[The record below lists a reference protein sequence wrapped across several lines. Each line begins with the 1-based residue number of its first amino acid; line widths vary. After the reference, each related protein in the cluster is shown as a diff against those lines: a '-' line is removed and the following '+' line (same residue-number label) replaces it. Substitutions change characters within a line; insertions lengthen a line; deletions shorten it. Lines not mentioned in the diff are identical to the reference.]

1 MYLPKH
7 FAEERPEVLH
17 GLIRSRPLATLVTLS
32 AEGLVAN
39 SLPLLLVPDVGGR
52 LLLQGHVARAN
63 PVWRESLPG
72 VDVLALFQ
80 GDDAYISP
88 SWYPAKAEHGRVVP
102 TWNYVTVQA
111 RGRLRFIDDAAWLKD
126 FLDRLTLE
134 HEGSRVAPWAMSDAP
149 VDYIKKMLAA
159 VVGLE
164 LEVTQLVG
172 KWKASQNQPVEAREG
187 VARGLQEEGC
197 PGPAD
202 VVAASLA
209 ESRAGNRN

>member
-17 GLIRSRPLATLVTLS
+17 ELIRRRPLATLVTLS
-32 AEGLVAN
+32 ADGLVAN
-39 SLPLLLVPDVGGR
+39 SLPLLLVPEEGGR
-52 LLLQGHVARAN
+52 LFLRGHVARAN
-63 PVWRESLPG
+63 PVWRESLPD

-111 RGRLRFIDDAAWLKD
+111 RGRLRFIDDPAWLKD
-126 FLDRLTLE
+126 LLERLTRE
-134 HEGSRVAPWAMSDAP
+134 QEDKRAAPWRLSDAP
-149 VDYIKKMLAA
+149 VDYIEKMLAA

-187 VARGLQEEGC
+187 VVRGLREEGRS
-197 PGPAD
+197 GPAD
-202 VVAASLA
+202 VVAA
-209 ESRAGNRN
+209 RMGT

>member
-17 GLIRSRPLATLVTLS
+17 ELIRRRPLATLVTLS
-32 AEGLVAN
+32 ADGLVAN
-39 SLPLLLVPDVGGR
+39 SLPLLLVPEEGGR
-52 LLLQGHVARAN
+52 LFLRGHVARAN
-63 PVWRESLPG
+63 PVWREGLPD

-111 RGRLRFIDDAAWLKD
+111 RGRLRFIDDPAWLKD
-126 FLDRLTLE
+126 LLERLTRE
-134 HEGSRVAPWAMSDAP
+134 HEDQRAAPWRLSDAP
-149 VDYIKKMLAA
+149 VDYIEKMLAA

-187 VARGLQEEGC
+187 VVRGLREEGR
-197 PGPAD
+197 PGAGD
-202 VVAASLA
+202 IAVA
-209 ESRAGNRN
+209 RMGT

>member
-17 GLIRSRPLATLVTLS
+17 ELIRRRPLATLVTLS
-32 AEGLVAN
+32 ADGLVAN
-39 SLPLLLVPDVGGR
+39 SLPLLLVPEEGGR
-52 LLLQGHVARAN
+52 LFLRGHVARAN
-63 PVWRESLPG
+63 PVWRESLPD

-80 GDDAYISP
+80 GEDAYISP

-111 RGRLRFIDDAAWLKD
+111 RGRLRFIDDPAWLKD
-126 FLDRLTLE
+126 LLERLTHE
-134 HEGSRVAPWAMSDAP
+134 HEDKRAAPWRLSDAP
-149 VDYIKKMLAA
+149 VDYIEKMLAA

-187 VARGLQEEGC
+187 VVRGLREEGRS
-197 PGPAD
+197 GPAD
-202 VVAASLA
+202 VVAA
-209 ESRAGNRN
+209 RMGT

>member
-32 AEGLVAN
+32 ADGLVAN
-39 SLPLLLVPDVGGR
+39 SLPLLLVPKEAGR

-63 PVWRESLPG
+63 PVWRESLPD

-80 GDDAYISP
+80 GEDAYISP

-111 RGRLRFIDDAAWLKD
+111 RGRLRFVDEAAWLKD
-126 FLDRLTLE
+126 FLDRLTRE
-134 HEGSRVAPWAMSDAP
+134 HEDKRATPWRLSDAP
-149 VDYIKKMLAA
+149 ADYLEKMLAA

-187 VARGLQEEGC
+187 VARGLREEGRAAA
-197 PGPAD
+197 GD
-202 VVAASLA
+202 IVAA
-209 ESRAGNRN
+209 RMG

>member
-17 GLIRSRPLATLVTLS
+17 ELIRRRPLATLVTLS
-32 AEGLVAN
+32 ADGLVAN
-39 SLPLLLVPDVGGR
+39 SLPLLLVPEEGGR
-52 LLLQGHVARAN
+52 LFLRGHVARAN
-63 PVWRESLPG
+63 PVWRESLPD

-111 RGRLRFIDDAAWLKD
+111 RGRLRFIDDPAWLKD
-126 FLDRLTLE
+126 LLERLTRE
-134 HEGSRVAPWAMSDAP
+134 HEDQRAAPWRLSDAP
-149 VDYIKKMLAA
+149 VDYIEKMLAA

-187 VARGLQEEGC
+187 VVRGLREEGRS
-197 PGPAD
+197 GAGD
-202 VVAASLA
+202 IAVA
-209 ESRAGNRN
+209 RMGT

>member
-17 GLIRSRPLATLVTLS
+17 ELIRRRPLATLVTLS
-32 AEGLVAN
+32 ADGLVAN
-39 SLPLLLVPDVGGR
+39 SVPLLLVPEDGGR

-63 PVWRESLPG
+63 PVWRESLPD

-80 GDDAYISP
+80 GEDAYISP
-88 SWYPAKAEHGRVVP
+88 SWYPAKVEHGRVVP

-111 RGRLRFIDDAAWLKD
+111 RGRLRFIEDPAWLKGL
-126 FLDRLTLE
+126 LDRLTRE
-134 HEGSRVAPWAMSDAP
+134 HEDKRAAPWRLSDAP
-149 VDYIKKMLAA
+149 ADYIEKMLAA

-187 VARGLQEEGC
+187 VVRGLREEGR
-197 PGPAD
+197 PGTGEI
-202 VVAASLA
+202 VA
-209 ESRAGNRN
+209 GGTG

>member
-111 RGRLRFIDDAAWLKD
+111 RGRLRFIDDPAWLKD
-126 FLDRLTLE
+126 LLERLTRE
-134 HEGSRVAPWAMSDAP
+134 HEDKRAAPWRLSDAP
-149 VDYIKKMLAA
+149 VDYIEKMLAA

-187 VARGLQEEGC
+187 VVRGLREEGRS
-197 PGPAD
+197 GPAD
-202 VVAASLA
+202 VVAA
-209 ESRAGNRN
+209 RMGT